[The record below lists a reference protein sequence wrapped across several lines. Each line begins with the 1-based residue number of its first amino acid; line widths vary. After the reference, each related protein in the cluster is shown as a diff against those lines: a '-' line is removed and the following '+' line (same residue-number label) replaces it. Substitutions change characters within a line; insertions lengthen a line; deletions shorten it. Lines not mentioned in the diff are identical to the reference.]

1 MFSEKK
7 EKQLSDLTPAALEEK
22 RKQRSLNRIFGLLVG
37 IALILFGMFIYE
49 LIVLLIL
56 K

>member
-7 EKQLSDLTPAALEEK
+7 ERELQNLSPEALEAQ
-22 RKQRSLNRIFGLLVG
+22 RKQRSLNRIFGLLLG
-37 IALILFGMFIYE
+37 IAVLLLTMLVFE
-49 LIVLLIL
+49 IVLLA